1 MLHYT
6 RQRLYRFTEIAV
18 VQLEDLLDES
28 LLHTSLTCELPIL
41 PPIKERRKRKTQEV
55 DEEVAKV
62 ISCEVGK
69 LEVETRKLEM
79 EIYKLQ
85 AETKKLDTE
94 DRKLKL
100 ECTLLELKIKHWEQ
114 KAANEM

>member
-28 LLHTSLTCELPIL
+28 LLHTSLTCELPIS

-69 LEVETRKLEM
+69 ETRKLEM

-100 ECTLLELKIKHWEQ
+100 ECTLLELKIKHWGK